1 MIFEQLHRIIFN
13 QNKPIS
19 EVISCF
25 NETAVFTDGKGFGIV
40 INADGIAIGVIT
52 DGDIRR
58 KLMEGVRLEEP
69 ISNAMKRDFIY
80 AKTDYTT
87 HQILRLFDDEIPYR
101 IVNVPLVDEKC
112 RPVDLYR
119 YSSFL
124 AQAHTQPRIIRARV
138 PVRVSFSGGGTDMS
152 SFIKNALTF
161 FYYSPPRYCYN
172 CFFH

>member
-1 MIFEQLHRIIFN
+1 MIFEQLHQIIFN

-69 ISNAMKRDFIY
+69 VSNAMKQDFIY

-87 HQILRLFDDEIPYR
+87 HQILR
-101 IVNVPLVDEKC
+101 
-112 RPVDLYR
+112 
-119 YSSFL
+119 YSMTKYHIGL
-124 AQAHTQPRIIRARV
+124 
-138 PVRVSFSGGGTDMS
+138 
-152 SFIKNALTF
+152 LTF
-161 FYYSPPRYCYN
+161 LWLMKSAVQWTYTDTQVSWLRHIRNRASSVPESQ
-172 CFFH
+172 